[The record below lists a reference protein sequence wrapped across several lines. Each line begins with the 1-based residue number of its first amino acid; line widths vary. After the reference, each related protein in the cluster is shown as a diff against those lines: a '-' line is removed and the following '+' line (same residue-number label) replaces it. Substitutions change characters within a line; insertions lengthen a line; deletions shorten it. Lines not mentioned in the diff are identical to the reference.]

1 MTESAC
7 VDADADDQYGPW
19 EAWAGARCRAH
30 GMPRAAQR
38 ANPQTGACKR
48 APHGISAGNAHLA
61 SAALGRPERS
71 AMAAAAA
78 EAAAVVCTMA
88 MAPLAAMTAPSEVPE
103 RRWEGDI
110 RARLTGLEG

>member
-1 MTESAC
+1 
-7 VDADADDQYGPW
+7 
-19 EAWAGARCRAH
+19 
-30 GMPRAAQR
+30 
-38 ANPQTGACKR
+38 
-48 APHGISAGNAHLA
+48 
-61 SAALGRPERS
+61 
-71 AMAAAAA
+71 MAAAAA

>member
-1 MTESAC
+1 MGGNE
-7 VDADADDQYGPW
+7 V
-19 EAWAGARCRAH
+19 
-30 GMPRAAQR
+30 PRARHAKGCAAR
-38 ANPQTGACKR
+38 KAANKACKR

-78 EAAAVVCTMA
+78 AAAAVVCAMA

-110 RARLTGLEG
+110 RARLTGLKG